1 MLINGGIYLIKC
13 YLKAKTTEFV
23 DEHVEGLRYAG
34 YWHIVALD
42 DSFISFCSTH
52 YVVALDSKNLL

>member
-42 DSFISFCSTH
+42 DSFISFCSTI
-52 YVVALDSKNLL
+52 NII